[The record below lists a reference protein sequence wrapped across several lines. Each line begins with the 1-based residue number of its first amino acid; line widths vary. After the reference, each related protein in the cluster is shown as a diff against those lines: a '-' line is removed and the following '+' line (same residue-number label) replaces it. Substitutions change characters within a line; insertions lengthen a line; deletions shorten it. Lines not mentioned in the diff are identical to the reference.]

1 MQILG
6 IETSC
11 DETGIAL
18 YDDNANQFI
27 FESLLLAI
35 WLSISTDNGIIKEN
49 ITIKKEAIPVRYND
63 LNSSNLKFILEKG
76 FLFITMPCFDKILFN
91 SLNFFKSKFFFDK
104 PENKS
109 FFILPQLPSL
119 QEHNDIGDFEH
130 LF

>member
-76 FLFITMPCFDKILFN
+76 FLFITIPCFDKIFFNSNDKFWKISFWKKFLFN
-91 SLNFFKSKFFFDK
+91 
-104 PENKS
+104 
-109 FFILPQLPSL
+109 
-119 QEHNDIGDFEH
+119 
-130 LF
+130 